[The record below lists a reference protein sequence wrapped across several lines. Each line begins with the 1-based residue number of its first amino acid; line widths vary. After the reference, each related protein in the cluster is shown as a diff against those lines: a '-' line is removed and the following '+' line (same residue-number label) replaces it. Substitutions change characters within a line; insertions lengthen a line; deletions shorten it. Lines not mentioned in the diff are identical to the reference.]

1 MKLLCAGFIALLLK
15 LLLAASTA
23 GTNDARTWEHDLTT
37 LRTAGFTELYRS
49 GVQYRSTAGALLPR
63 QAFIH
68 PPAILNGLRIIGS
81 LQDTTGLPLRFW
93 LRAAC
98 ALADAGTL
106 ALLWSMFRSRTELLI
121 IALSPI
127 SILISGFHGNTDP
140 IMMFFVVAAVFFA
153 ERGNAT
159 RFEIASGAAFGL
171 ACSVKLIPLIFAPA
185 IFLCLP
191 GVLPRLKWLAASA
204 VVWFALSLPY
214 MAQEPLLILRSM
226 LGYGSVTGVWG
237 FSLIS
242 TIVSITFGTGRIYF
256 PAAKWVALLA
266 ASCLPLV
273 IKWRLFAQCGLIAFS
288 FLFLSPGFGLQYLA
302 WTVPWTILLGR
313 RSMIVYHLIATAFA
327 LSVYAAASQN
337 TPAGVYADLLN
348 SLHFPVMA
356 LMGIV
361 CWIAIAAII
370 WRLNIETLWVD
381 RNPALPATPG
391 DPGSIAADP
400 DC

>member
-1 MKLLCAGFIALLLK
+1 VKLGLIGVGVIALLLK
-15 LLLAASTA
+15 LLLAASMA
-23 GTNDARTWEHDLTT
+23 GTNDARTWEHDLTA
-37 LRTAGFTELYRS
+37 LRTTGFAELYRS
-49 GVQYRSTAGALLPR
+49 GVQYRSSAGALLPR
-63 QAFIH
+63 QVFIH
-68 PPAILNGLRIIGS
+68 PPAVLHGLRMAGS

-106 ALLWSMFRSRTELLI
+106 VLLWTTFRSRAELLI
-121 IALSPI
+121 IALSPV

-140 IMMFFVVAAVFFA
+140 IMMYFVVAAVFFA

-159 RFEIASGAAFGL
+159 RAGIAFGL
-171 ACSVKLIPLIFAPA
+171 ACSVKLIPLTFAPA
-185 IFLCLP
+185 ILLCLP
-191 GVLPRLKWLAASA
+191 GLRPRLKWLAASA

-242 TIVSITFGTGRIYF
+242 GLLGTGRIYD
-256 PAAKWVALLA
+256 PAAKWIALLA
-266 ASCLPLV
+266 ASFVPLV
-273 IKWRLFAQCGLIAFS
+273 IKRRLFAQCGLIAFS

-302 WTVPWTILLGR
+302 WTIPWTVLLGR
-313 RSMIVYHLIATAFA
+313 RSMVVYHLIATAFA
-327 LSVYAAASQN
+327 LSVYVAASQN
-337 TPAGVYADLLN
+337 TVAGIYADLLN

-361 CWIAIAAII
+361 CWVAIAAII
-370 WRLNIETLWVD
+370 WRWNIETLWAD
-381 RNPALPATPG
+381 RNPALLATPG
-391 DPGSIAADP
+391 DPGSTVIAQ

>member
-1 MKLLCAGFIALLLK
+1 MKLLCAGFLALLLK
-15 LLLAASTA
+15 LLLAASTS

-37 LRTAGFTELYRS
+37 LRTAGFAELYRS
-49 GVQYRSTAGALLPR
+49 GVQYRSPAGALLPR
-63 QAFIH
+63 QGFIH
-68 PPAILNGLRIIGS
+68 PPAILNGLRIIGG

-106 ALLWSMFRSRTELLI
+106 ALLWGMFRSRTELLI
-121 IALSPI
+121 MALSPL

-140 IMMFFVVAAVFFA
+140 IMMFFVVAAVLFA
-153 ERGNAT
+153 ERSSAS
-159 RFEIASGAAFGL
+159 RFEIASGAAFGI

-185 IFLCLP
+185 ILVCLP
-191 GVLPRLKWLAASA
+191 GVRPRLKWLAASA
-204 VVWFALSLPY
+204 VVWFTLSLPY

-242 TIVSITFGTGRIYF
+242 GLLGAGHSYN
-256 PAAKWVALLA
+256 PLAKWAALLA

-273 IKWRLFAQCGLIAFS
+273 VRWRLFAQCGLIAFS

-302 WTVPWTILLGR
+302 WTIPWTILLGR
-313 RSMIVYHLIATAFA
+313 RSMIVYNLVAAAFA

-337 TPAGVYADLLN
+337 TSAGIYADLLN

-356 LMGIV
+356 LMGMV
-361 CWIAIAAII
+361 CWITIAVII

-391 DPGSIAADP
+391 VPRSIAAAP

>member
-1 MKLLCAGFIALLLK
+1 VKRGIISAGIIAFLLK

-37 LRTAGFTELYRS
+37 LRTMGFVELYRS

-63 QAFIH
+63 QVFIH
-68 PPAILNGLRIIGS
+68 PPAILHVLRIVGN
-81 LQDTTGLPLRFW
+81 RFW
-93 LRAAC
+93 LRTAC

-106 ALLWSMFRSRTELLI
+106 ALLWSVFRNRNRTCTQLLI

-153 ERGNAT
+153 ERENA
-159 RFEIASGAAFGL
+159 ACAGAAFGL
-171 ACSVKLIPLIFAPA
+171 ACGVKLVPMIFAPA
-185 IFLCLP
+185 ILLCLP
-191 GVLPRLKWLAASA
+191 GVRPRLKWLVASA

-214 MAQEPLLILRSM
+214 MVQEPLLILRSM

-242 TIVSITFGTGRIYF
+242 GLLGTGHFYN

-266 ASCLPLV
+266 ASCLPL
-273 IKWRLFAQCGLIAFS
+273 IMKRRLFAQCGLIAFC

-302 WTVPWTILLGR
+302 WTVPWTVLLGR
-313 RSMIVYHLIATAFA
+313 RSMIVYHLVATAFA
-327 LSVYAAASQN
+327 LSVYAGASQN
-337 TPAGVYADLLN
+337 TSAGIYADLLN

-361 CWIAIAAII
+361 CWITIGASIT
-370 WRLNIETLWVD
+370 TLWAD

-391 DPGSIAADP
+391 DPGSTATAQ

>member
-37 LRTAGFTELYRS
+37 LHTAGFAELYRS
-49 GVQYRSTAGALLPR
+49 GVQYDSPDGRPSQR

-68 PPAILNGLRIIGS
+68 PPAVLHALRIFGN
-81 LQDTTGLPLRFW
+81 RFW

-106 ALLWSMFRSRTELLI
+106 VLLWIMFRSRTELLI

-140 IMMFFVVAAVFFA
+140 IMMFFLVAAVYFA
-153 ERGNAT
+153 ERGN
-159 RFEIASGAAFGL
+159 IARSGAAFGL

-185 IFLCLP
+185 ILLCLP
-191 GVLPRLKWLAASA
+191 GLRPRSRWLASSA
-204 VVWFALSLPY
+204 AVWVALSLPY
-214 MAQEPLLILRSM
+214 LAQEPALILRSM
-226 LGYGSVTGVWG
+226 LGYSGATGLWG

-242 TIVSITFGTGRIYF
+242 IHVYD
-256 PAAKWVALLA
+256 PVAKWIALLA
-266 ASCLPLV
+266 ASCVPLMT
-273 IKWRLFAQCGLIAFS
+273 KRRLFAQCGLIVFC

-302 WTVPWTILLGR
+302 WTVPWTVLLPR
-313 RSMIVYHLIATAFA
+313 RSMIAYHLIAGVTALA
-327 LSVYAAASQN
+327 VYAAASQN
-337 TPAGVYADLLN
+337 TSAGVYADLLN
-348 SLHFPVMA
+348 PAHFPVLI

-361 CWIAIAAII
+361 CWVTIAAII
-370 WRLNIETLWVD
+370 WRLNIVTLWVD
-381 RNPALPATPG
+381 RNPAPPARPA
-391 DPGSIAADP
+391 DPGNSAAVP
-400 DC
+400 HY